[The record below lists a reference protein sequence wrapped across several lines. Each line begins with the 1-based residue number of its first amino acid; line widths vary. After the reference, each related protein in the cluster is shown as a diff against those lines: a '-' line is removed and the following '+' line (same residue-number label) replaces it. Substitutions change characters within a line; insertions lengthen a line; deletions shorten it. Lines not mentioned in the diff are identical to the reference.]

1 MLRLLCPRSWGRHV
15 GSAAFYNLVEFP
27 AVKPDA
33 SALWAIVNL
42 DALTIAHHKR
52 NFTYRAWHS
61 DGLVHMCLL
70 LRIETASIIAGNA
83 YLVSHAGAFK
93 GAVSVDNRARH
104 PHQRK
109 NYDRQAQRY
118 RQHIAHPLV
127 FNPAAGFFFGY
138 VDMIAIFVHYATPFE
153 FEPND
158 LISVT
163 DFRVR

>member
-1 MLRLLCPRSWGRHV
+1 MLRLRRAVGGRGKV

-27 AVKPDA
+27 AIKPNA

-42 DALTIAHHKR
+42 DALTVAHHKR

-93 GAVSVDNRARH
+93 GAISVDNRARH
-104 PHQRK
+104 PHQRQ
-109 NYDRQAQRY
+109 NDDCQAQRY
-118 RQHIAHPLV
+118 RKHIAHSLV